1 MVDYGLG
8 NLRAFEHIYGKLG
21 LRVKIAKDSTAIE
34 VAEVLILPG
43 VGSFDWAMN
52 KLNKSGMRSALEDK
66 ALKQRTPILGVCVGM
81 QILAEGSEEGQMSG
95 FGWIEGKVRKLRME
109 SEEGGVRKAI
119 GGWPLTVGGPK
130 AKSERLKTSRSVEST
145 GELIL
150 PHMGWNNVE
159 PAGRS
164 ALFDEIE
171 KPQFYFL
178 HSYYFVPSDPIHTL
192 GETEYGIR
200 FCSAV
205 GKGNIYGVQFHPEK
219 SHGWGIQLLK
229 NFVEKC

>member
-21 LRVKIAKDSTAIE
+21 HGVKIAKDSTTIKA
-34 VAEVLILPG
+34 AEVLILPG
-43 VGSFDWAMN
+43 VGSFDWAMT
-52 KLNKSGMRSALEDK
+52 KLNGSSLRAPLEEK
-66 ALKQRTPILGVCVGM
+66 VLKQKTPVLGVCVGM
-81 QILAEGSEEGQMSG
+81 QMLAERSEEGKMSG
-95 FGWIEGKVRKLRME
+95 LGWIGGRVRRLGDK
-109 SEEGGVRKAI
+109 SEEGGVRK
-119 GGWPLTVGGPK
+119 VVCEQK
-130 AKSERLKTSRSVEST
+130 AKSEKPKTPRSMESS

-150 PHMGWNNVE
+150 PHMGWNDVK
-159 PAGRS
+159 PVGRS
-164 ALFDEIE
+164 ALFDGIE

-178 HSYYFVPSDPIHTL
+178 HSYYFVPSNPEHSL

-200 FCSAV
+200 FSSAV